1 MRKTTIMV
9 VDSDGVLSREVEAM
23 LSLRVKNI
31 HYIKDPSEAI
41 RDFASVMP
49 QIVITD
55 LKIAMMDT
63 VDFVSKIKNMN
74 YSCELIVALGFVE
87 PHKLIEMVDMGIY
100 RFVQKPLTAP
110 KLMDAI
116 GKAMDSLVEKAVT
129 FQSKYMQE
137 ILNAEDNPVFA
148 TDGVTILKANKAF
161 LDCFGAKSLNQFL
174 LNFPD
179 IISIFGPDDGATG
192 SLDWLKDFITK
203 SEEPKVQIYDNRL
216 GQKRVFLLD
225 LGVSEATRGY
235 YVVTMTD
242 ITDIEGFFNRKIEL
256 LSSQI
261 NSKERIK
268 FRSMLEFEVA
278 RCKRYNKTFS
288 LVLIGFE
295 IDEKG
300 AIEGWDKIF
309 KIVRKSL
316 RESDLFSKIDKN
328 RLAIIATETPTAE
341 TSLILDRLKTEF
353 ENLKQE
359 GFDLKFRCN
368 LVEFGSDDT
377 AQSLLKRAMDGL

>member
-1 MRKTTIMV
+1 MHTAIAEAIRRCWVLQTRGFIGVLSDAWPLKGGFVNESFMRKTTIMV
-9 VDSDGVLSREVEAM
+9 VDSDGALSREVEAM

-31 HYIKDPSEAI
+31 HYVKDPSEALK
-41 RDFASVMP
+41 DFASVMP

-161 LDCFGAKSLNQFL
+161 LDCF
-174 LNFPD
+174 
-179 IISIFGPDDGATG
+179 
-192 SLDWLKDFITK
+192 
-203 SEEPKVQIYDNRL
+203 
-216 GQKRVFLLD
+216 
-225 LGVSEATRGY
+225 
-235 YVVTMTD
+235 
-242 ITDIEGFFNRKIEL
+242 
-256 LSSQI
+256 
-261 NSKERIK
+261 
-268 FRSMLEFEVA
+268 
-278 RCKRYNKTFS
+278 
-288 LVLIGFE
+288 
-295 IDEKG
+295 
-300 AIEGWDKIF
+300 
-309 KIVRKSL
+309 
-316 RESDLFSKIDKN
+316 
-328 RLAIIATETPTAE
+328 
-341 TSLILDRLKTEF
+341 DRL
-353 ENLKQE
+353 
-359 GFDLKFRCN
+359 
-368 LVEFGSDDT
+368 
-377 AQSLLKRAMDGL
+377 